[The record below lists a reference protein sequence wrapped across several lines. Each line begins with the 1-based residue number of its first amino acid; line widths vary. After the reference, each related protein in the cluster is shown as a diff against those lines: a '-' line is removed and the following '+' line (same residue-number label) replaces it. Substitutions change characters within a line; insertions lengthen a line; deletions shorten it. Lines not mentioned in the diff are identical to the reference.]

1 MLCATPISFRARPP
15 APKGPINLIPDRRR
29 AVSTADALAAV
40 RRLSFAALA
49 AEDPDDVYL
58 RLAGELFRVFGVDQ
72 IHVSRL
78 AQDQTL
84 GRGTEYRPS
93 LVGDPTAGSEYVQQ
107 FSERYAVGLVMES
120 GAPLVEPD
128 AAHSE
133 IMNPALTERF
143 GAASAVFVP
152 LAFDGEV
159 RAVVG
164 LVTEIRRD
172 FPEEEVQLVWTL
184 TNQAAAA
191 LAVLELR
198 ARMTARAEQQ
208 TALAR
213 VASALNA
220 RLDLR
225 AVLETLCREADLAVG
240 GDLAGVYLGDAES
253 GGLAVASHG
262 MADPGPW
269 YGYVIKAGEGVGGQV
284 LATGE
289 PAVSN
294 AYKTDTHV
302 PANEALRDV
311 ETAVSVPIR
320 WGGELKGALS
330 VAFHSMRRVDEGDI
344 ASLAAMADLA
354 GVACS
359 NAEAFEQAHEAARR
373 DSLTGLL
380 NHGAVHV
387 RLVEEIA
394 RAKRTRAPLCCVL
407 LDLDNFKP
415 INDGHGHLVGDQ
427 ILRRVA
433 AALITEF
440 RAYDGIGRLGG
451 DEFVLVLPDTGERS
465 ATAMAKRVQEVVCA
479 AGGDAGDLGIEMTTS
494 VGIAGWQKPLT
505 AGELIDRA
513 DRALLV
519 AKRRGR
525 NEAVLAGP
533 DTEQELARL
542 ESPDSGPTRLLDE
555 LWGMV
560 SRCERPADMF
570 ALLPG
575 FLRRELELEEC
586 SLYVPESE
594 GTDAGLVAVGSA
606 RLPGDPGPRAFRRRR
621 LSISAG
627 SVAALAPSAISRP
640 TFAQLRA
647 ALGARDPS
655 PGEEVA
661 GSCAAV
667 VAARDGRLHAL
678 LLMRSS
684 ASIFPLPALRLAEL
698 VVSQAVTALLGQASG
713 ASRSAIDALAAAIDA
728 RDNYTHSHS
737 EQVVTLAIQTAR
749 LMSLP
754 ESEVVRVRD
763 GAMLHDVG
771 KVAIPNDI
779 LYKPGPLDAKEWE
792 IMRRHPVIGEQI
804 LRRTPELES
813 IAPIVRHEHERW
825 DGGGYPDGLA
835 GTDIPVA
842 SRVILA
848 CDAYNAMITARPY
861 REPMTGEEALAE
873 LRRGA
878 GTQFDPGVIA
888 ALIRVLTQRAVPA

>member
-1 MLCATPISFRARPP
+1 
-15 APKGPINLIPDRRR
+15 
-29 AVSTADALAAV
+29 V

-49 AEDPDDVYL
+49 GEDPDDVHR

-72 IHVSRL
+72 VHVTRL

-84 GRGTEYRPS
+84 GRGTEYRP
-93 LVGDPTAGSEYVQQ
+93 GPAGIPEAASEYVQEY
-107 FSERYAVGLVMES
+107 SERYAVGLVMES
-120 GAPLVEPD
+120 GVPLVEPD
-128 AAHSE
+128 APSSE
-133 IMNPALTERF
+133 IMDPALSERYC
-143 GAASAVFVP
+143 AASGVFVP

-159 RAVVG
+159 RAVVA
-164 LVTEIRRD
+164 LISETPRD
-172 FPEEEVQLVWTL
+172 FPDGEVQLAWTL
-184 TNQAAAA
+184 ADQAAAA

-198 ARMTARAEQQ
+198 ARMDRRTEQQ

-213 VASALNA
+213 AASALNA

-240 GDLAGVYLGDAES
+240 GDLAGVYLGNAAS

-262 MADPGPW
+262 MADPRPW
-269 YGYVIKAGEGVGGQV
+269 YGYVIKAGEGVGGRV

-294 AYKTDTHV
+294 AYKTDTLV
-302 PANEALRDV
+302 PPNEALRDV

-330 VAFHSMRRVDEGDI
+330 VAFHSMRRVDDEDI
-344 ASLAAMADLA
+344 QSLGAMADLA

-394 RAKRTRAPLCCVL
+394 RAQRTRDPLCCVL

-415 INDGHGHLVGDQ
+415 VNDGHGHLVGDQ

-433 AALITEF
+433 AALVTEF
-440 RAYDGIGRLGG
+440 RAYDAIGRLGG
-451 DEFVLVLPDTGERS
+451 DEFVLVLPDTSEES
-465 ATAMAKRVQEVVCA
+465 ATAMTKRVQKVVAC
-479 AGGDAGDLGIEMTTS
+479 AGGDVGDLGIELTTS
-494 VGIAGWQKPLT
+494 VGVACWQEPLT

-533 DTEQELARL
+533 ETEEELARL
-542 ESPDSGPTRLLDE
+542 EPDRGPTRLLDD

-560 SRCERPADMF
+560 SRCERPVDVF
-570 ALLPG
+570 ALLPE
-575 FLRRELELEEC
+575 FLRRELGVEETI
-586 SLYVPESE
+586 LYVPESE
-594 GTDAGLVAVGSA
+594 ASDAGLVAVGSA
-606 RLPGDPGPRAFRRRR
+606 RLRGDPGRRAFRRKR
-621 LSISAG
+621 LSISAAT
-627 SVAALAPSAISRP
+627 VAALAPSAISRP

-647 ALGARDPS
+647 ALGAREPS

-684 ASIFPLPALRLAEL
+684 TTTFPLPALRLADL

-728 RDNYTHSHS
+728 RDNYTHDHS
-737 EQVVTLAIQTAR
+737 EQVVALAIQTAR
-749 LMSLP
+749 LMNLP
-754 ESEVVRVRD
+754 DSEVIRVRD

-779 LYKPGPLDAKEWE
+779 LYKPGPLDAGEWE
-792 IMRRHPVIGEQI
+792 TMRRHPVIGEQI

-835 GTDIPVA
+835 GEDIPVA

-861 REPMTGEEALAE
+861 RQPMTEEETLAE

-878 GTQFDPGVIA
+878 GTQFDPGVVE
-888 ALIRVLTQRAVPA
+888 ALIRVLARRAKPA